1 MLEWSDHVSEAPSK
15 RTKEEQFKLFY
26 AELLKSINETRPST
40 REPCDGNN
48 LPNDKEGL
56 LQEVSKSY
64 KSIEDYK
71 RRGMSH
77 YGHFG
82 FVLAKLKF
90 IYLTKCSICKVSAS
104 SEPAD
109 IFKVLS
115 CNRCIHISNSS
126 EF

>member
-1 MLEWSDHVSEAPSK
+1 MLEWRDHVSEPPSK

-48 LPNDKEGL
+48 LPNDKGL